1 MTKSEVFVLM
11 LMMAGSA
18 IRLYA
23 QVPPPKPSP
32 PANAA
37 GDAHPALP
45 PGAGRDIVVRT
56 CSQCHALEI
65 VTQQHMGLDGWKKL
79 VDLMANN
86 GAIATEGEFDQITNY
101 LAASFPELPAE
112 AGASK

>member
-1 MTKSEVFVLM
+1 MKKSAVFILM
-11 LMMAGSA
+11 LMMAGGA

-23 QVPPPKPSP
+23 QVPPSKPST
-32 PANAA
+32 PASAA

-56 CSQCHALEI
+56 CSQCHAVEI

-79 VDLMANN
+79 VDLMATN
-86 GAIATEGEFDQITNY
+86 GANATDAEFDQITNY
-101 LAASFPELPAE
+101 LAASFPELPAD
-112 AGASK
+112 AGTSK

>member
-1 MTKSEVFVLM
+1 MTKSAVFTLI

-18 IRLYA
+18 IRLHA
-23 QVPPPKPSP
+23 QAPPSKPSP
-32 PANAA
+32 PASAA

-56 CSQCHALEI
+56 CSQCHAVEI

-79 VDLMANN
+79 VDLMATN
-86 GAIATEGEFDQITNY
+86 GANATDAEFDQITNY
-101 LAASFPELPAE
+101 LAASFPELPAD
-112 AGASK
+112 AGTSK